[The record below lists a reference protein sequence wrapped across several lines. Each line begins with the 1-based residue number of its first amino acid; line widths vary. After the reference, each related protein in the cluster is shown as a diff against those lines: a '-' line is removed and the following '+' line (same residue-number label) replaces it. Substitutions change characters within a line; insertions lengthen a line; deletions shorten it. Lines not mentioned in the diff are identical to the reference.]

1 MGDIFNDF
9 ASKFNL
15 DINKVE
21 FKNNGISIKWIYK
34 K

>member
-21 FKNNGISIKWIYK
+21 FKNNGISIKK
-34 K
+34 TKH